1 MEKKN
6 ASRFKGKLVEM
17 VNKWLIITKC
27 DDSFISPKTR
37 QILLHWGSELT
48 EKIFLPIQQFNWKI
62 YFSLV

>member
-1 MEKKN
+1 
-6 ASRFKGKLVEM
+6 M